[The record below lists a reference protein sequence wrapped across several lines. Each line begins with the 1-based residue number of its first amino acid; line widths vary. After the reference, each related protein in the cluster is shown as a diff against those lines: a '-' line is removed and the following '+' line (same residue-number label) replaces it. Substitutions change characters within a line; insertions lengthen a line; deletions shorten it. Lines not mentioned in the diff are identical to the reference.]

1 MIDLG
6 GKWMKKVF
14 AGALLVSA
22 VAAAQG
28 FSTRKAL
35 TLQGAKQI
43 AAAAEAEAIKNKW
56 NVVIAIVDEGGHL
69 IYLQR
74 MDETQAA
81 SAEIAPQKARTAVL
95 YKRPSKVFEE
105 RATTNGQNVLSL
117 PGVLA
122 SEGGLPITVDGR
134 IIGAIGVSG
143 VLSSQDGIIAKAG
156 VDAVAN
162 LK

>member
-1 MIDLG
+1 
-6 GKWMKKVF
+6 
-14 AGALLVSA
+14 
-22 VAAAQG
+22 
-28 FSTRKAL
+28 
-35 TLQGAKQI
+35 
-43 AAAAEAEAIKNKW
+43 
-56 NVVIAIVDEGGHL
+56 
-69 IYLQR
+69 

-105 RATTNGQNVLSL
+105 RATTNGQNVLTL

-134 IIGAIGVSG
+134 IIGGIGVSG

-156 VDAVAN
+156 LDAVPK

>member
-1 MIDLG
+1 
-6 GKWMKKVF
+6 MKKVV
-14 AGALLVSA
+14 AGALLVSG
-22 VAAAQG
+22 VAAAQS
-28 FSTRKAL
+28 FAARKAL

-43 AAAAEAEAIKNKW
+43 AAAAEAEAVKNKW

-122 SEGGLPITVDGR
+122 S
-134 IIGAIGVSG
+134 
-143 VLSSQDGIIAKAG
+143 
-156 VDAVAN
+156 
-162 LK
+162 